1 MNAERDRGDTG
12 SATDASRAA
21 DTAAESGLPLTI
33 AADHPAF
40 AGHFP
45 GCPILP
51 GVVLLDEALQAAR
64 AAGALPAGAF
74 RIASAKFLRPV
85 LPGSSLVIHH
95 RRAAGGA
102 IEFDIVSAGERVATG
117 RFAPIGDEQTPG
129 AAA

>member
-1 MNAERDRGDTG
+1 MNAGRDAGDPG
-12 SATDASRAA
+12 SAAIAPHAA
-21 DTAAESGLPLTI
+21 DSAAEAGLPLTI

-45 GCPILP
+45 GSPLLP

-64 AAGALPAGAF
+64 RAGALPAAPF

-85 LPGSSLVIHH
+85 TPGSRLVIHH

-102 IEFDIVSAGERVATG
+102 IEFDIVCAGERVATG
-117 RFAPIGDEQTPG
+117 RFAPMGDEQTPG
-129 AAA
+129 AAP